1 MLFDAAW
8 RVALQLPCP
17 VPSRFV
23 RTCGLYLFR
32 SLTSEDGRC
41 RIRNQ
46 SETVLEFQGT
56 VHDGNVFCVLLLLCA
71 GFTRLGS
78 GAAGVAVAP
87 HPHIWLNLNTYEA

>member
-8 RVALQLPCP
+8 RFALQLPCP

-32 SLTSEDGRC
+32 SLTSEDERC
-41 RIRNQ
+41 EIWTQ
-46 SETVLEFQGT
+46 SQTVLDFQGT
-56 VHDGNVFCVLLLLCA
+56 VHEWDVFCVLLLLRA
-71 GFTRLGS
+71 GCTRLGS

-87 HPHIWLNLNTYEA
+87 HPRIWL